1 MERRKK
7 RIEITGQCTRC
18 RLVQWLFRWACCLHH
33 QGCSR
38 WLIGKRWPFLRSD
51 RQTDFKSDYDWCIF
65 IRNIVIIYS
74 GLGSTPQKFA
84 PFQYALDP
92 HVTCVPGFGEELHS
106 IKVIWIDM
114 CVYVCIYI
122 YIYIYIYLLS
132 GCHPVAVVQYT
143 FTQYRTYKTIRIQ
156 QIFNI
161 DMIKVTLT

>member
-1 MERRKK
+1 
-7 RIEITGQCTRC
+7 
-18 RLVQWLFRWACCLHH
+18 
-33 QGCSR
+33 
-38 WLIGKRWPFLRSD
+38 
-51 RQTDFKSDYDWCIF
+51 
-65 IRNIVIIYS
+65 
-74 GLGSTPQKFA
+74 
-84 PFQYALDP
+84 
-92 HVTCVPGFGEELHS
+92 
-106 IKVIWIDM
+106 M